1 VYLNIFMLANFVNN
15 SMGVQSALDK
25 SIRSRNPQL
34 VDSFASRVLFP
45 MGKQYEKSEILENQ
59 FYVWVYDGD
68 YCLVY
73 LIENNKGVMKSVKL
87 NSTRFLQSG
96 NLAIVEYLVNYKQ
109 QISAVANVETIQELN
124 QQKDILLEMNS
135 TAPFWRSYNYSK
147 ISDKVYQ
154 IPHWNIIDAITQ
166 YRELLKII

>member
-1 VYLNIFMLANFVNN
+1 
-15 SMGVQSALDK
+15 MGVQSALDK

-34 VDSFASRVLFP
+34 VDNFASRVLFP
-45 MGKQYEKSEILENQ
+45 MGKQYDKSEILENY
-59 FYVWVYDGD
+59 FYLWVYDGD

-73 LIENNKGVMKSVKL
+73 LIENNKGIMKSVKL

-109 QISAVANVETIQELN
+109 LSEGVASIETLEQLN
-124 QQKDILLEMNS
+124 AQKEDLLVMNS

-154 IPHWNIIDAITQ
+154 IPQWNIIEAVKQ
-166 YRELLKII
+166 YRELLKMI